1 MQILPITQ
9 KSKLK
14 SFTLGYSILI
24 CLLGYLNIGLF
35 SQTYAEGV
43 GLRVAPSLLQL
54 KVQPPTEI
62 NAPITVEN
70 LSSNVVDLQPQFKLF
85 KASVKANGE
94 VEYLEESRNKT
105 DFLTNIRLTED
116 DQVVNSLTL
125 GANQKKQLNLNI
137 PIPTDLSSR
146 DIYFSLIF
154 VATPKSTMNNGST
167 EKTSFVKINSGVA
180 MNVILSVN
188 DAELP
193 DADATRQDA
202 DLELFT
208 APSFIEKGPVPF
220 TVRVKNKS
228 QQYITPKG
236 SITIKNMFGQVF
248 EKVELQSSTVL
259 ADSNRYL
266 SNSSSGSSPE
276 SNMIQPDT
284 TISNPHVI
292 WPEKFL
298 LGFYEAQ
305 LKVEVS
311 PGGEVLTQ
319 TIRFSAFPISLAVG
333 LIAGLLLILITYK
346 RLRAKMN
353 ER

>member
-1 MQILPITQ
+1 MGIVVLLILYTYFLILNTQ
-9 KSKLK
+9 LAH
-14 SFTLGYSILI
+14 
-24 CLLGYLNIGLF
+24 
-35 SQTYAEGV
+35 AEGV
-43 GLRVAPSLLQL
+43 GMKIAPSLLQL
-54 KVQPPTEI
+54 KVRPPTEI

-70 LSSNVVDLQPQFKLF
+70 LSSNTVDLQPQFKLF
-85 KASVKANGE
+85 KASAKANGE
-94 VEYLEESRNKT
+94 VEYLEDSKNHT
-105 DFLTNIRLTED
+105 DFFTNIRLTED
-116 DQVVNSLTL
+116 DQMVNNLIL

-154 VATPKSTMNNGST
+154 VATPKSTLNNGSS

-188 DAELP
+188 DAELS
-193 DADATRQDA
+193 DASATKPNA

-220 TVRVKNKS
+220 TVMIKNNS
-228 QQYITPKG
+228 QQYITPEG

-259 ADSNRYL
+259 ANSSRYFT
-266 SNSSSGSSPE
+266 NSSSSSNPE
-276 SNMIQPDT
+276 SNTIQPDT
-284 TISNPHVI
+284 TVSNPNVI

-305 LKVEVS
+305 IKVEVS
-311 PGGEVLTQ
+311 QGGEVLTQ
-319 TIRFSAFPISLAVG
+319 TIRFAAFPIRLALG
-333 LIAGLLLILITYK
+333 LIAGMILVLITCK
-346 RLRAKMN
+346 RLKAKMN